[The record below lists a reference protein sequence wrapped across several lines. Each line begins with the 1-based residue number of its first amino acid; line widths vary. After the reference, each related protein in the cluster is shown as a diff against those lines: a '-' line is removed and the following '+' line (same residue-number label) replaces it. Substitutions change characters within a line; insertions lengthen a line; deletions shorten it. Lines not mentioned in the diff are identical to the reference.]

1 MGIFHSPNCSQK
13 WRWFGLTNPFS
24 LQKFSSPTKVFPQ
37 KSLGKIWRLKSWFG
51 KCCVSFFVQE
61 QQPSRKKIG
70 RPNHRKPQ
78 PKSLTVFPLT
88 VLETSKIYS
97 TLHSSLYP
105 SLILKKMK
113 RIHDIEALL
122 VPTMFSWG
130 ILKNYGACNKK
141 CWKPAARHR
150 WWRCEVIHHPWCSSD
165 QVKRKRSCRLLSPD
179 EIDGLFIY
187 FGSKCWVVDKNPNCF
202 EVSSSIPMIFSMHL
216 KVVVFSPKFL
226 KHAAV
231 WEQFL
236 ELRML

>member
-1 MGIFHSPNCSQK
+1 MFIPNKS
-13 WRWFGLTNPFS
+13 F
-24 LQKFSSPTKVFPQ
+24 PTKIPWKNLEVEKLVRKVLRFVFCPGTTTFE
-37 KSLGKIWRLKSWFG
+37 KKD
-51 KCCVSFFVQE
+51 
-61 QQPSRKKIG
+61 RKA
-70 RPNHRKPQ
+70 KPQ
-78 PKSLTVFPLT
+78 ETTTEITYSFSTDC
-88 VLETSKIYS
+88 LETSKIYS

-165 QVKRKRSCRLLSPD
+165 QVKRKRSCRLLSPV
-179 EIDGLFIY
+179 EIEGLFIY